1 MRQKAHSR
9 RPDFFQAI
17 VCLDR
22 SLIRPSHLLST
33 SNMAANDLLRLP
45 ERSGATH
52 YLLCHIWGTSLIRQL
67 SVTKD
72 FNPGSN
78 PLNYLQ
84 LTDETRSAVQYHI
97 NQLNRNSFD
106 PRHAVWAVNSI
117 YLLRGEL
124 VFVAENLT
132 AIPRPK
138 TKRDPVLILHLAAL
152 PSDQYEVRSQLVVT
166 EGFQPTDSVYPYF
179 SVTKFWRKAI
189 KTELQRLNNHSEDLR
204 EHAWAL
210 GSIHSI
216 LQGKPADVVGVVMV
230 LHWMSC
236 EPVEN
241 PVPLSHSPMIH
252 SLRHSPSHEPERD
265 LNALALPPYSL

>member
-1 MRQKAHSR
+1 
-9 RPDFFQAI
+9 
-17 VCLDR
+17 
-22 SLIRPSHLLST
+22 
-33 SNMAANDLLRLP
+33 MAANDLLRLP

-138 TKRDPVLILHLAAL
+138 TKRGQCAPPFTLAGLLAPSVQVALACKAEEDPVLILHLAAL

-265 LNALALPPYSL
+265 L